1 MRDRRAVLSD
11 GRLTIEAGS
20 DGASILTTVEGWFE
34 PGVRVDEVER
44 IGHGSLVSRA
54 EWDARAVLIGGHVSE
69 LTAGEV
75 REWCRMVS
83 AIAGPETSPVLHVA
97 DGGMTLSAEVVRK
110 DKPRLVHSIEYG
122 WVEWEISLLA
132 PDPHLYGP
140 VKETHV
146 GLAGDGVGLEFALF
160 SRDGVLTFG
169 DAAPAGDGVLRN
181 LGNAVAFPVVEVF
194 GELPGG
200 FSLRL
205 GGRTI
210 QFSGAVM
217 EGTSARVD
225 VAAGRVTVGGAD
237 LSHLVLR
244 GEWAGVPPGGDV
256 RPSLSAPS
264 GRGYAIARLR
274 DTWI

>member
-110 DKPRLVHSIEYG
+110 DKPRLAHSIEYG
-122 WVEWEISLLA
+122 WVEWEMSLLA

-169 DAAPAGDGVLRN
+169 DGVASSALLRN
-181 LGNAVAFPVVEVF
+181 GGTAVAWPVYEVHGDLPSGFTLVQGGGLVEFV
-194 GELPGG
+194 
-200 FSLRL
+200 
-205 GGRTI
+205 
-210 QFSGAVM
+210 GAVRQ
-217 EGTSARVD
+217 GVPAVVD
-225 VAAGRVTVGGAD
+225 MGAGRVTVGGAD
-237 LSHLVLR
+237 RSYLLARAV
-244 GEWAGVPPGGDV
+244 WAGVEPGGLV
-256 RPSLSAPS
+256 IPELSAPQGS
-264 GRGYAIARLR
+264 GRAVGRVR
-274 DTWI
+274 DTYI